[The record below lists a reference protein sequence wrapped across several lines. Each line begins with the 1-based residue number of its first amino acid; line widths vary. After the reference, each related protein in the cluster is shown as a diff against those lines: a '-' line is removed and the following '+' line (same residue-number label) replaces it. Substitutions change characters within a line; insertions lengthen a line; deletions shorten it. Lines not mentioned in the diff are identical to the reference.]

1 MLTRFLVRALLLS
14 TVALALGQDA
24 PLTKVAVAPK
34 YPPLAVQGR
43 ISGVVVI
50 RTTVGTAGEVTQT
63 EVVSGHPMLK
73 EAAVVAAKNW
83 KFDRASAQAR
93 AVTLRFSFVIL
104 PEKAE
109 SEGETTF
116 LPPDQIEISKRPL
129 PPTVN
134 YEHRGQ

>member
-1 MLTRFLVRALLLS
+1 MLARFLVVALLLS
-14 TVALALGQDA
+14 TAAFALGQDA
-24 PLTKVAVAPK
+24 SLPKAAVAPK
-34 YPPLAVQGR
+34 YPSLAVQGR
-43 ISGVVVI
+43 ISGVVVV
-50 RTTVGTAGEVTQT
+50 RTTVGSAGEVSQV

-73 EAAVVAAKNW
+73 EAAVEAAKNW
-83 KFDRASAQAR
+83 KFESASAQTR

-129 PPTVN
+129 PPTIN